1 MQKAQ
6 SLFFLVSVLKVSAN
20 YDKVSEENKFDEV
33 FV

>member
-6 SLFFLVSVLKVSAN
+6 SFFVSVLKVPTN

>member
-1 MQKAQ
+1 MQKVQ
-6 SLFFLVSVLKVSAN
+6 SLFLVSVLKVSAN

>member
-6 SLFFLVSVLKVSAN
+6 SFFIVSVLKVSAN
-20 YDKVSEENKFDEV
+20 YDKVSEENKYDEV